1 LSKYRNGSLPSGV
14 IAALIT
20 PFREDESLDEERLVS
35 HIDFVI
41 EAGVNGV
48 MPIGGSGEY
57 VNLTMEERRR
67 VIDIAIKAAAGRV
80 PVTVGALG
88 PSTREALDIGS
99 YAAKV
104 GADALLVLPP
114 YYIAP
119 SEAGVVHHFASIS
132 STTGLPVIVYNNPPR
147 TARPIGVSLLSEL
160 ANVPGVIGV
169 KDCDR
174 DLGTITAKIRNVH
187 GRIAYLCG
195 DDDLVYP
202 SLAVGADGAIMAL
215 PNLAPRLAVALFK
228 AHMAGDAAKALEL
241 HRVMTRLVHVRR
253 IPNHPGPLR
262 EAMAMVQRSVGL
274 SRRPLMPMTDTE
286 RAAVAAVTEEL
297 REYLD

>member
-1 LSKYRNGSLPSGV
+1 LSKYQNGSRPSGV

-20 PFREDESLDEERLVS
+20 PFREDESLDEERLAS

-41 EAGVNGV
+41 AAGVNGV

-57 VNLTMEERRR
+57 VNLTVEERRR
-67 VIDIAIKAAAGRV
+67 VIDVAIKATAGRV

-88 PSTREALDIGS
+88 PSTKEALDIGS
-99 YAAKV
+99 YAAKA

-119 SEAGVVHHFASIS
+119 SEAGVVHHFAAIAR
-132 STTGLPVIVYNNPPR
+132 TTGLPVIVYNNPPR

-160 ANVPGVIGV
+160 ADVPGVIAV

-174 DLGTITAKIRNVH
+174 DLGTITAKIQKVR

-215 PNLAPRLAVALFK
+215 PNLAPRLAVGLFE
-228 AHMAGDAAKALEL
+228 AHMAGDVAKALEL
-241 HRVMTRLVHVRR
+241 HHIITRLVHVRR

-262 EAMAMVQRSVGL
+262 EAMAMVQRSAGL
-274 SRRPLMPMTDTE
+274 SRRPLMPMTDAE
-286 RAAVAAVTEEL
+286 RASVAAVTDEL
-297 REYLD
+297 RRYLD